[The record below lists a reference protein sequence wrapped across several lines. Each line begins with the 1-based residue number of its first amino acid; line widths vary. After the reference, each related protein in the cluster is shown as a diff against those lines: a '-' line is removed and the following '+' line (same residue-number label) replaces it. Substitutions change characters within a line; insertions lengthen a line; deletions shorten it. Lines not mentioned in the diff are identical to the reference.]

1 MRDPLARKL
10 FQSRDAREKL
20 RGMGGIMASSP
31 QLAQTVA
38 KFQEGGSVRTP
49 TYSEWLQMSRAE
61 RRRAGLPESF
71 IGGQMYFNRF
81 GVGMGM
87 NDPETGVRIPP
98 ALSAEEAAMG
108 EFGGLPPYM
117 VEPGGTVDEPAPG
130 AGLFPPSPGEM
141 AFDLGE
147 AVGFGPALAQA
158 GIERPAP
165 RGVEAEEQVV
175 DPTPPSMTEEV
186 PEEERVPAPE
196 TEEPPPP
203 AAPAASI
210 PETGAAIASGD
221 FDTTYEQMLA
231 RLETVMGE
239 RDVDSRQKAMANLA
253 MIGLAIAAGQSPDAL
268 TNIAQGALTGLQGIQ
283 QAEAAERATE
293 REMRLTAL
301 KMAAEDVSLTRRLQ
315 NEERIAMMRAA
326 GGNGTY
332 TPERLYQ
339 QNLNA
344 ILQNP
349 DLFDVF
355 DGNVVN
361 PDKAR
366 QMAEQLSQRGV
377 SLGGSEGFVVGQRV
391 EQDGVTYEYQQDG
404 SWQRVEG

>member
-1 MRDPLARKL
+1 
-10 FQSRDAREKL
+10 
-20 RGMGGIMASSP
+20 
-31 QLAQTVA
+31 
-38 KFQEGGSVRTP
+38 
-49 TYSEWLQMSRAE
+49 
-61 RRRAGLPESF
+61 
-71 IGGQMYFNRF
+71 
-81 GVGMGM
+81 
-87 NDPETGVRIPP
+87 
-98 ALSAEEAAMG
+98 
-108 EFGGLPPYM
+108 
-117 VEPGGTVDEPAPG
+117 
-130 AGLFPPSPGEM
+130 
-141 AFDLGE
+141 
-147 AVGFGPALAQA
+147 
-158 GIERPAP
+158 
-165 RGVEAEEQVV
+165 
-175 DPTPPSMTEEV
+175 
-186 PEEERVPAPE
+186 
-196 TEEPPPP
+196 
-203 AAPAASI
+203 
-210 PETGAAIASGD
+210 
-221 FDTTYEQMLA
+221 
-231 RLETVMGE
+231 
-239 RDVDSRQKAMANLA
+239 
-253 MIGLAIAAGQSPDAL
+253 L

-326 GGNGTY
+326 GGSGTY

>member
-31 QLAQTVA
+31 RLAETVA

-71 IGGQMYFNRF
+71 IGGQMFFNRF

-253 MIGLAIAAGQSPDAL
+253 MIGLGHCRRSKPRRVDQHRAGRVDRS
-268 TNIAQGALTGLQGIQ
+268 
-283 QAEAAERATE
+283 
-293 REMRLTAL
+293 
-301 KMAAEDVSLTRRLQ
+301 
-315 NEERIAMMRAA
+315 A
-326 GGNGTY
+326 GHSAG
-332 TPERLYQ
+332 
-339 QNLNA
+339 
-344 ILQNP
+344 
-349 DLFDVF
+349 
-355 DGNVVN
+355 
-361 PDKAR
+361 
-366 QMAEQLSQRGV
+366 
-377 SLGGSEGFVVGQRV
+377 
-391 EQDGVTYEYQQDG
+391 
-404 SWQRVEG
+404 